1 MSDFSFA
8 VLDVET
14 TGLFPGRHDRI
25 IEIAI
30 INMDL
35 DGVILGD
42 YETLINPDRD
52 LGPTHIHKITA
63 DMVKNAPLF
72 KDIVGSILDH
82 LAGNIIVGHNVSF
95 DYRFLDSEFQ
105 RLGINLPRPVT
116 LCTLNMA
123 KKMEPSIPSGKLG
136 ALCDYFNI
144 PISRQHSAYGDCLST
159 AKLFKTLMLEYGLD
173 YFPQLVTPPIHKSC
187 WPVIAKAD
195 VHFKRSFYETEKR
208 ECNYIGE
215 LVERLPISSETSEPG
230 ELEYLN
236 LLDEIL
242 ADRRITQKES
252 EFLFDLAM
260 DLSISKNKALILH
273 QRYLS
278 NLVRIALLD
287 GIITEAEMADL
298 NQVAEL
304 LNVSDKIL
312 DDLISCVHK
321 NANTKVLARER
332 QKYIGKTVCFTGTL
346 SSFYNGMQITREMAQ
361 KIAFEHGLI
370 VKKGVTKDLD
380 YLVAAD
386 PDSMSGKAK
395 KAREYSTGVL
405 AEQTFWSML
414 GITTKRRP

>member
-1 MSDFSFA
+1 MSDFHFA

-35 DGVILGD
+35 KGAIQRDF
-42 YETLINPDRD
+42 ETLINPDRD

-63 DMVKNAPLF
+63 DMVRNAPMF
-72 KDIVGSILDH
+72 KDIAGNILDC
-82 LAGNIIVGHNVSF
+82 LAGNIIVGHNISF

-105 RLGINLPRPVT
+105 RLGINLPSPVT
-116 LCTLNMA
+116 ICTLNMA

-144 PISRQHSAYGDCLST
+144 PITRQHSAYGDCLST
-159 AKLFKTLMLEYGLD
+159 AKLLKTLMYEYGLD
-173 YFPQLVTPPIHKSC
+173 NFHQHVTQPVQKSS
-187 WPVIAKAD
+187 WPVSTKAN
-195 VHFKRSFYETEKR
+195 VCFKRSCYETKQR
-208 ECNYIGE
+208 ECDYIRG
-215 LVERLPISSETSEPG
+215 LIERLPISGETSEPG

-236 LLDEIL
+236 LLDEIM

-252 EFLFDLAM
+252 GFLLDLAM
-260 DLSISKNKALILH
+260 DLRISKNKALILH
-273 QRYLS
+273 QRFLS
-278 NLVRIALLD
+278 NLVRIAFLD
-287 GIITEAEMADL
+287 EIITEAEMADL
-298 NQVAEL
+298 NHVAKL

-312 DDLISCVHK
+312 DDLISCSHENNNIK
-321 NANTKVLARER
+321 DLAQER

-346 SSFYNGMQITREMAQ
+346 NSFYDGMQLTREMAH
-361 KIAFEHGLI
+361 KLAVEHGLI
-370 VKKGVTKDLD
+370 VKKGVTKELD
-380 YLVAAD
+380 FLVAAD

-395 KAREYSTGVL
+395 KAREYSTRVL

-414 GITTKRRP
+414 GIQVS

>member
-35 DGVILGD
+35 KGAIQRDF
-42 YETLINPDRD
+42 ETLINPDRD

-63 DMVKNAPLF
+63 DMVRNAPMF
-72 KDIVGSILDH
+72 KDIAGNILDC
-82 LAGNIIVGHNVSF
+82 LAGNIIVGHNISF

-105 RLGINLPRPVT
+105 RLGIKLPRPVT
-116 LCTLNMA
+116 ICTLNMA

-144 PISRQHSAYGDCLST
+144 PITRQHSAYGDCLST
-159 AKLFKTLMLEYGLD
+159 AKLLKTLMNEYGLD
-173 YFPQLVTPPIHKSC
+173 NFNQHVTQPVQKSR
-187 WPVIAKAD
+187 WPVATKAND
-195 VHFKRSFYETEKR
+195 YFKRSCYETKQR
-208 ECNYIGE
+208 ECNYIGG
-215 LVERLPISSETSEPG
+215 LIERLPI
-230 ELEYLN
+230 
-236 LLDEIL
+236 
-242 ADRRITQKES
+242 
-252 EFLFDLAM
+252 DLAM
-260 DLSISKNKALILH
+260 DLKISKNKALILH

-298 NQVAEL
+298 YQVAKL

-312 DDLISCVHK
+312 YDLISRAHK
-321 NANTKVLARER
+321 NNNIKDLAQVR
-332 QKYIGKTVCFTGTL
+332 QEYIGKTVCFTGTL
-346 SSFYNGMQITREMAQ
+346 SSFYDGMQITREMAH
-361 KIAFEHGLI
+361 KLAVEHGLI
-370 VKKGVTKDLD
+370 VKKGVTKDLNF
-380 YLVAAD
+380 LVTAD

-395 KAREYSTGVL
+395 KAREYSTKIL

-414 GITTKRRP
+414 GIQVS

>member
-1 MSDFSFA
+1 MSNFSFA

-14 TGLFPGRHDRI
+14 TGLFPGGHDRI

-35 DGVILGD
+35 DGVILGE

-72 KDIVGSILDH
+72 KDIAGNILDY

-95 DYRFLDSEFQ
+95 DYRFLDCEFQ
-105 RLGINLPRPVT
+105 RLGINLPRPLT

-123 KKMEPSIPSGKLG
+123 KKMEPNIPSRKLG

-144 PISRQHSAYGDCLST
+144 PITRQHSAYGDCLST
-159 AKLFKTLMLEYGLD
+159 AKLFKTLMVEYGSD
-173 YFPQLVTPPIHKSC
+173 YFPQLITPPVNKSC
-187 WPVIAKAD
+187 WPVITKAD
-195 VHFKRSFYETEKR
+195 VCFKRSCYETEKK
-208 ECNYIGE
+208 ECNYIGG
-215 LVERLPISSETSEPG
+215 LIERLPISGETSERK

-242 ADRRITQKES
+242 ADRRTTQKES
-252 EFLFDLAM
+252 ELLFDLAM
-260 DLSISKNKALILH
+260 DFRISKNKALILH

-278 NLVRIALLD
+278 SLVRIAVLD

-298 NQVAEL
+298 NQVAKL
-304 LNVSDKIL
+304 LSISDKIL
-312 DDLISCVHK
+312 EDLISCFHK
-321 NANTKVLARER
+321 NNNIKDLAQDR
-332 QKYIGKTVCFTGTL
+332 QKFIGKTVCFTGTL
-346 SSFYNGMQITREMAQ
+346 CSFYDGMQITREMAH
-361 KIAFEHGLI
+361 KFSVEHGLI

-380 YLVAAD
+380 FLVAAD

-395 KAREYSTGVL
+395 KAREYSTRVL
-405 AEQTFWSML
+405 AEQAFWSML
-414 GITTKRRP
+414 GIQVS

>member
-35 DGVILGD
+35 DGVILRD

-52 LGPTHIHKITA
+52 LGPTHIHKVTA
-63 DMVKNAPLF
+63 DMVKNAPVF
-72 KDIVGSILDH
+72 KDIAGNILEH

-95 DYRFLDSEFQ
+95 DCRFLDSEFQ
-105 RLGINLPRPVT
+105 RLGINLPKPVT
-116 LCTLNMA
+116 LCTLNLA
-123 KKMEPSIPSGKLG
+123 KKMEPIIPSGKLG
-136 ALCDYFNI
+136 AMCDYFNI
-144 PISRQHSAYGDCLST
+144 PITLQHSAYGDCLST
-159 AKLFKTLMLEYGLD
+159 AKLLKTLMLEYGLD
-173 YFPQLVTPPIHKSC
+173 VHQLVTQPVQKFY

-195 VHFKRSFYETEKR
+195 VCFKRSCYETKQR
-208 ECNYIGE
+208 ECNYIGG
-215 LVERLPISSETSEPG
+215 LIERLPISGETSEPG

-242 ADRRITQKES
+242 GDRRITEKES

-260 DLSISKNKALILH
+260 ELSISKNKALILH
-273 QRYLS
+273 QSYLS
-278 NLVRIALLD
+278 SLVRIALLD

-298 NQVAEL
+298 NQVAKL

-312 DDLISCVHK
+312 GDLISCAHK
-321 NANTKVLARER
+321 NNNIKDLAQER
-332 QKYIGKTVCFTGTL
+332 QKYIGKNVCFTGTL
-346 SSFYNGMQITREMAQ
+346 SSFYNGMQITREVAH
-361 KIAFEHGLI
+361 KLALEHGLI
-370 VKKGVTKDLD
+370 VKKGVTKNLD

-395 KAREYSTGVL
+395 KAREYGTRVL

-414 GITTKRRP
+414 GVQVS

>member
-1 MSDFSFA
+1 MNEFSFA

-35 DGVILGD
+35 DGVILRD

-52 LGPTHIHKITA
+52 LGPTHIHKVTA
-63 DMVKNAPLF
+63 DMVKNAPVF
-72 KDIVGSILDH
+72 KDIAGNILDH

-95 DYRFLDSEFQ
+95 DCRFLDSEFQ
-105 RLGINLPRPVT
+105 RLGINLPKPVT
-116 LCTLNMA
+116 LCTLNLA
-123 KKMEPSIPSGKLG
+123 KKMEPIIPSGKLG
-136 ALCDYFNI
+136 AMCDYFNI
-144 PISRQHSAYGDCLST
+144 PITLQHSAYGDCLST
-159 AKLFKTLMLEYGLD
+159 AKLLKTLMFEYGLD
-173 YFPQLVTPPIHKSC
+173 VHQLVTQPVQKFY
-187 WPVIAKAD
+187 WPVIAKVD
-195 VHFKRSFYETEKR
+195 VCFKRSCYETKQR
-208 ECNYIGE
+208 ECNYIGG
-215 LVERLPISSETSEPG
+215 LIERLPISGETSEPG

-242 ADRRITQKES
+242 ADRRITEKES

-260 DLSISKNKALILH
+260 ELSISKNKALILH

-278 NLVRIALLD
+278 SLVRIALLD

-298 NQVAEL
+298 NQVAKL

-312 DDLISCVHK
+312 GDLISCAHK
-321 NANTKVLARER
+321 NNNIKDLAQER
-332 QKYIGKTVCFTGTL
+332 QKYIGKNVCFTGTL
-346 SSFYNGMQITREMAQ
+346 SSFYNGMQITREVAH
-361 KIAFEHGLI
+361 KLALEHGLI
-370 VKKGVTKDLD
+370 VKKGVTKNLD
-380 YLVAAD
+380 FLVAAD

-395 KAREYSTGVL
+395 KAREYGTRVL

-414 GITTKRRP
+414 GVQVS

>member
-1 MSDFSFA
+1 MSNFSFA

-14 TGLFPGRHDRI
+14 TGLFHGRHDRI

-30 INMDL
+30 INMDFE
-35 DGVILGD
+35 GVILRD

-63 DMVKNAPLF
+63 DMVKNAPMF
-72 KDIVGSILDH
+72 KDIAGNILGH

-105 RLGINLPRPVT
+105 RLGINLPTPVT

-123 KKMEPSIPSGKLG
+123 KKMEPNIPSGKLG
-136 ALCDYFNI
+136 SLCDYFDI
-144 PISRQHSAYGDCLST
+144 PITRQHSAYGDCLST
-159 AKLFKTLMLEYGLD
+159 AKLFKTLMHEYGPD
-173 YFPQLVTPPIHKSC
+173 YFPQLVTPPFIKSC
-187 WPVIAKAD
+187 WPVIANGD
-195 VHFKRSFYETEKR
+195 VCFKRSCYETEQR
-208 ECNYIGE
+208 ECNYIRG
-215 LVERLPISSETSEPG
+215 LIERLPILDETSEPE

-252 EFLFDLAM
+252 EFLYGLAM
-260 DLSISKNKALILH
+260 DFKISKNKALILH

-278 NLVRIALLD
+278 NLVRIVLLD

-298 NQVAEL
+298 NHVAKL
-304 LNVSDKIL
+304 LNVSNRIL
-312 DDLISCVHK
+312 GDLIACAHK
-321 NANTKVLARER
+321 NNNIKDLSRER

-346 SSFYNGMQITREMAQ
+346 CSFYCGMQITREMAH
-361 KIAFEHGLI
+361 KVAVEHGLI

-380 YLVAAD
+380 FLVAAD

-395 KAREYSTGVL
+395 KAREYSTRVL

-414 GITTKRRP
+414 GIQVS